1 MKTRIV
7 GFRPDREEPG
17 AWIAVLACGH
27 TQHVRHAPP
36 LSERPWVLTE
46 EGRSR
51 FLGAELDCPYC
62 DLPND
67 MPAGA
72 PARGHARP

>member
-7 GFRPDREEPG
+7 GFRPDGEEPG

-27 TQHVRHAPP
+27 TQHVRHTPP

-46 EGRSR
+46 EGRQR
-51 FLGAELDCPYC
+51 FVGTEIDCPYC
-62 DLPND
+62 DPQ
-67 MPAGA
+67 G
-72 PARGHARP
+72 